1 MMQEYQNSNKTEQES
16 FRNGVSISNQ
26 GTNIEKKIEF
36 AHTLM
41 ARDYKGFG
49 NQEMTGVVSNKK

>member
-1 MMQEYQNSNKTEQES
+1 MTA
-16 FRNGVSISNQ
+16 VSATLNQTVPVYVSKYATIIKPNISSL
-26 GTNIEKKIEF
+26 

-49 NQEMTGVVSNKK
+49 NQEMNGVIEWKHEK